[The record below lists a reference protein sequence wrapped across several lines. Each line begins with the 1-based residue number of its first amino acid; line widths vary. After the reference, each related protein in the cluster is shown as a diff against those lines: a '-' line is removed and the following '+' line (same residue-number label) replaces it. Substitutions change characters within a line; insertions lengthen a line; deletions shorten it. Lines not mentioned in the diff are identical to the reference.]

1 MRRAVCVTGWLM
13 VGALAGPGRLA
24 GQAALPPADSAILNS
39 QPLKRLVLAPSLLR
53 RLSLLA
59 AGLDREVVL
68 CLQGT
73 VVGDT
78 ALLRECAMPDIVPSS
93 VAGVTPLPCPPAT
106 TLAVWHNHPWVGPDS
121 SFGLRTPEDLCS
133 LSQPDLRTVVADS
146 IPFAVVSVGRA
157 AQPIVCWWRRG
168 PAGVNPPVEFLPR
181 VPRPWLPRP
190 GAPRAPRPPPPPPPG
205 PLAPGRA
212 LFPPRASARPRS
224 FASSKAAQR
233 LANRAIASWTVSSSE
248 SPNGMGSYGSK
259 NSLTMPSVSG
269 SSSSIR
275 RLTALHTSR
284 SWATRRERRN
294 RP

>member
-1 MRRAVCVTGWLM
+1 MRRAVCVVVSLM
-13 VGALAGPGRLA
+13 VGALAAPAPAA
-24 GQAALPPADSAILNS
+24 GQAALTPADSAILNS

-73 VVGDT
+73 IVGDT
-78 ALLRECAMPDIVPSS
+78 ALVGEFAMPDIVHSS
-93 VAGVTPLPCPPAT
+93 VDAVTPLPCPPAT

-168 PAGVNPPVEFLPR
+168 QGGGERPVKFLPR
-181 VPRPWLPRP
+181 FPREGVGVAGLGGGWER
-190 GAPRAPRPPPPPPPG
+190 GGVGKRG
-205 PLAPGRA
+205 EVGGR
-212 LFPPRASARPRS
+212 RC
-224 FASSKAAQR
+224 
-233 LANRAIASWTVSSSE
+233 I
-248 SPNGMGSYGSK
+248 
-259 NSLTMPSVSG
+259 
-269 SSSSIR
+269 
-275 RLTALHTSR
+275 
-284 SWATRRERRN
+284 
-294 RP
+294 